1 MSTIADK
8 LLTIAENDKKL
19 YEAGRDIERDMFWDA
34 LQTKGNRT
42 VYYETFFNFGSEV
55 FYPKYNI
62 KLSGSTGAYGTFR
75 QFPMSA
81 GTGALAKPFDLVA
94 RLNECGV
101 TLDTSGVTG
110 MYRTFHFST
119 VTTIPTLDLR
129 NCTSPCEDTFY
140 FCRFLHTIE
149 KIILPSEA
157 NQAFYSTF
165 GECSALE
172 NITFEGVIGNGFNMQ
187 WSTLLSRASIENII
201 GSLST
206 TASGRKITLSQTAV
220 NNAFTTAEW
229 TALVNT
235 RPNWTIALA

>member
-1 MSTIADK
+1 M
-8 LLTIAENDKKL
+8 TIAEKITRLKTDIDSV
-19 YEAGRDIERDMFWDA
+19 YAAGVRGALGKFWDA

-42 VYYETFFNFGSEV
+42 VYYETFFNFGSEA

-75 QFPMSA
+75 QFPASA
-81 GTGALAKPFDLVA
+81 GLGDASKRFDLVA

-101 TLDTSGVTG
+101 TLDTSGATG
-110 MYRTFHFST
+110 MYRTFHFSA

-140 FCRFLHTIE
+140 FCRHLHTIE
-149 KIILPSEA
+149 KIILPSEE

-165 GECSALE
+165 GECAALE
-172 NITFEGVIGNGFNMQ
+172 NITFEGVIGNSFNMQ

-201 GSLST
+201 GALST

-235 RPNWTIALA
+235 RPNWTLALV

>member
-1 MSTIADK
+1 M
-8 LLTIAENDKKL
+8 TIAEKIARAKADYDDV
-19 YEAGRDIERDMFWDA
+19 YEAGKKSAIGVFWDA

-42 VYYETFFNFGSEV
+42 VYYETFFNFGSEA

-75 QFPMSA
+75 QFPVSA
-81 GTGALAKPFDLVA
+81 GLGDASKRFDLVA

-101 TLDTSGVTG
+101 TLDTSGATG
-110 MYRTFHFST
+110 MYRTFHFSA

-140 FCRFLHTIE
+140 FCRHLHTIE
-149 KIILPSEA
+149 KIILPSEE

-165 GECSALE
+165 GECTALE

-201 GSLST
+201 GALST

-235 RPNWTIALA
+235 RPNWTVALV